1 MNSGRPTKTTPR
13 PQNKE
18 GRVFIMAKLNVNPT
32 RMELTRLKKR
42 LKTAARGHKLLKD
55 KRDEMIRRFVELVS
69 KNRAMRLEVEK
80 LLSEAQANFVL
91 ARAVMGEE
99 NLEEAL
105 MYPSRRVSLAISSKS
120 IMSVE
125 VPVFAF
131 EATSAGKNPYGFVS
145 TSSELDVAISNL
157 SSVLA
162 KMIELAEL
170 EKTISLLAEDIE
182 KTRRRVN
189 ALEHVMIPQL
199 EETIKFIRMKLDENE
214 RSNITRLLK
223 LKDMIAKGN
232 DKANDADEVAKQA

>member
-1 MNSGRPTKTTPR
+1 
-13 PQNKE
+13 
-18 GRVFIMAKLNVNPT
+18 MAKLNVNPT
-32 RMELTRLKKR
+32 RMELTRLKGR
-42 LKTAARGHKLLKD
+42 LKTATRGHKLLKD

-69 KNRAMRLEVEK
+69 KNRSLRLEVEQ

-91 ARAVMGEE
+91 ARAVMGQE

-105 MYPSRRVSLAISSKS
+105 MYPSRSVALDISSTS

-125 VPVFAF
+125 VPILTYS
-131 EATSAGKNPYGFVS
+131 ESAAAKNPYGFVS

-162 KMIELAEL
+162 RMIELAQL

-199 EETIKFIRMKLDENE
+199 QETIKFIRMKLDENE

-223 LKDMIAKGN
+223 LKDMMAKG
-232 DKANDADEVAKQA
+232 DDPLAKDVDELVR